1 MQLHDNITNAQ
12 ILENAV
18 LSALYHIYDGH
29 VTDKDL
35 KPLRQLLRDTKKL
48 NEYLDEIDN
57 YLSMGT

>member
-1 MQLHDNITNAQ
+1 MQFHDNSTNAQ

-18 LSALYHIYDGH
+18 ISALYHIFDGH

-35 KPLRQLLRDTKKL
+35 KSLRQLLRDTKKV
-48 NEYLDEIDN
+48 NEYLNEIDN